1 MLNKNFLV
9 VLFLISFINYAQQR
23 NVVLI
28 IADDL
33 GKDYCDIYPDHGAN
47 VVNLTNVRR
56 LLPRGVVFNN
66 AAADLPL
73 FGFSLKSNG
82 PSILNEKPLSGLSIC
97 IEEIPKSANTKLNK
111 PDSYTITSILEKFI
125 FLITKTSSPKPIA
138 ANLSLVFG
146 NSIGSTSNANN
157 LPGVCNFFNISA
169 LWPPNPSVA
178 SNPTSLG

>member
-66 AAADLPL
+66 AWSNPL
-73 FGFSLKSNG
+73 CSPTRAG
-82 PSILNEKPLSGLSIC
+82 ILTGRYSFRTGVGDVVDGG
-97 IEEIPKSANTKLNK
+97 NTKLN
-111 PDSYTITSILEKFI
+111 INEKI
-125 FLITKTSSPKPIA
+125 IPKVLNIYSPNGISKA
-138 ANLSLVFG
+138 C
-146 NSIGSTSNANN
+146 IGK
-157 LPGVCNFFNISA
+157 
-169 LWPPNPSVA
+169 WH
-178 SNPTSLG
+178 